1 MFVFGKSRKSIEDI
15 ITLLEDIEA
24 SLKDEKNR
32 SINQND
38 IDSIKSEDIKKVYN
52 KIYNIFHLLQKR
64 NEDDK
69 SLQNCVEN
77 FTKAILNG
85 NLGTTIQNRQS
96 NKTNS
101 SLIEILNQFSQKLKD
116 DTKLIN
122 NILKEYSNGI
132 YKNSLDEN
140 IFKSGELKELVTLLN
155 QLNKTISHVFK
166 DFAKH
171 SLRLEDSSEL
181 LANKIYDIL
190 EYYGYQSQVIQ
201 NLTQKIEHLE
211 QHSISNRQLSD
222 SMKSL
227 SQKVKNSTT
236 QGLSYSNKTV
246 QAMDEINDVTNEI
259 NDSIEII
266 EQIAFQTN
274 ILSLNAA
281 VEAATAGEAGKGFA
295 VVASEV
301 RNLASRSAEAAKTI
315 KELVERATQKTG
327 EGKEI
332 SHQMINGFHTLTDD
346 IDETINL
353 IEKSSK
359 LTNSQSD
366 GLTKFKSII
375 HELEERSNQFID
387 TAHSAN
393 QLSVDIGEISKKL
406 KESATQVEFIG
417 KDKILEKSRNDKE
430 AESYV

>member
-366 GLTKFKSII
+366 DLTKFKSII
-375 HELEERSNQFID
+375 QELEERSNQFID